1 MGIPR
6 LISTLEPYVVHG
18 VLDNESVVIDGPA
31 LAYHVLYICNR
42 HEIPHPSYKVL
53 GDTAIAWL
61 DALIER
67 SVNVDAIYFDGYLPP
82 DKEPVRMH
90 RMVKSLDQ
98 LKRTHSTETGGYF
111 PAYFSNPDE
120 TFPTLF
126 SAARPPTGKP
136 TIPPSFH
143 VPAIIDA
150 LKLSP
155 RYAKLVHL
163 VPGEADA
170 YCAKHLSQSGGTVLT
185 SDSDL
190 IAHELGKGSV
200 VFLRDIYL
208 DENSHL
214 ACARFN
220 PTHISEKLK
229 LASSAE
235 ICRFAYERKCSP
247 HSTLPQLL
255 QDCIKPVADKTGY
268 AEFCREYLDHVV
280 APIPISAHGT
290 PIPIDNLDPR
300 ISEMVLQLA
309 QKKDDQMKEVSEP
322 KIFLPILL
330 ENTQRGS
337 AWEQSTPIRQ
347 LAYTIARWFIPGSSS
362 AVQEYRRVNTTV
374 QKGRQA
380 LMLSEEE
387 ARTFAERLTRLMATI
402 KLRTRDDTNLAWH
415 VICLAQDIRYCH
427 EEGKQS
433 HTLQT
438 LETNLQKPL
447 LKRVSWDNIHFTAH
461 LQAAYY
467 SFRLLKQVLSLGQPK
482 KVLPE
487 LWDMISSLPPLAE
500 CPDINS
506 TLELLQN
513 SNETRVYETIA
524 KAVPLPNVNVG
535 EKPKRT
541 AKNKKGRIT
550 KENSPKTKARVT
562 KSGTRNMFDLL
573 SHDS

>member
-31 LAYHVLYICNR
+31 LAYHALYICNR
-42 HEIPHPSYKVL
+42 HGIPQPSYKVL
-53 GDTAIAWL
+53 GETTIAWL
-61 DALIER
+61 DVLTER
-67 SVNVDAIYFDGYLPP
+67 GVNVKAIYFDGYLPP

-90 RMVKSLDQ
+90 RMVKGLSQ
-98 LKRTHSTETGGYF
+98 LKRTHSTETDGYF
-111 PAYFSNPDE
+111 PAYFSPPDE
-120 TFPTLF
+120 TPPTLF
-126 SAARPPTGKP
+126 STARPPVGKP

-150 LKLSP
+150 LRLSP
-155 RYAKLVHL
+155 RYTRLVHL

-170 YCAKHLSQSGGTVLT
+170 YCAQHLSQSGGTVLT

-190 IAHELGKGSV
+190 IVHDLGKGSV
-200 VFLRDIYL
+200 AFLRDIYL
-208 DENSHL
+208 DEDSHL
-214 ACARFN
+214 ACARFS
-220 PTHISEKLK
+220 PVHICEKLK
-229 LASSAE
+229 LASSTE
-235 ICRFAYERKCSP
+235 ICRFAYERKSSP
-247 HSTLPQLL
+247 YSTLPQLL
-255 QDCIKPVADKTGY
+255 QDCITPTADQTGY
-268 AEFCREYLDHVV
+268 TEFCREYLDHTI
-280 APIPISAHGT
+280 APMPVSAHGT
-290 PIPIDNLDPR
+290 PIPIDHLDPR

-309 QKKDDQMKEVSEP
+309 KEDDQMNQVPEP

-330 ENTQRGS
+330 ESPQRGS

-347 LAYTIARWFIPGSSS
+347 LAYTIARWLIPGPSS

-380 LMLSEEE
+380 LMLSEG
-387 ARTFAERLTRLMATI
+387 AAKTFAEGLVRLMTTI
-402 KLRTRDDTNLAWH
+402 KLRTLGDTNLAWH
-415 VICLAQDIRYCH
+415 VLCLTLDIRYCH

-433 HTLQT
+433 HTLHT
-438 LETNLQKPL
+438 LETGSQKPL
-447 LKRVSWDNIHFTAH
+447 FKRISWDTIHFAAH

-467 SFRLLKQVLSLGQPK
+467 SFRLLKQVLSLGQPN

-487 LWDMISSLPPLAE
+487 LWNMLSSLPPLAE

-506 TLELLQN
+506 TLELLQK
-513 SNETRVYETIA
+513 SSETRIYETIS
-524 KAVPLPNVNVG
+524 KSVPLPNTDVG

-562 KSGTRNMFDLL
+562 KSGTRNMFDIL
-573 SHDS
+573 SHHS